1 MKPKLR
7 TALYFAGAIIIA
19 ALISAGV
26 TMQLYNQNRKDAV
39 MLSTDEY
46 AALTDILALDEI
58 ISDIQSDYYYDAPSR
73 DALIRAAARGMVS
86 ELNDP
91 YAQYFTDEEYQKYL
105 TSISGSYDGIGVLL
119 GQPTEQGADITAL
132 TIVPEWRRKG
142 YGSYLL
148 KEVLRSLGGYDK
160 ESATVFTAPLPADAG
175 ELAFW
180 AKFGF
185 AAEGSG
191 LCRRRTPDLTAVKLV
206 QDFLAARLADPR
218 LCIDATCGNGGDTA
232 FLCRLV
238 GKEGRVLGF
247 DIQPEAIASTRQ
259 NLARKG
265 LAAELHCDSH
275 ANLLQYVQPGTVD
288 AVMFNFGW
296 LPGADHGVF
305 SHAQSSIP
313 ALEAALEALRPGGVL
328 SAILYSGKVIGSD
341 EKTEILQWMR
351 SRPLKQCTALVC
363 GFANW
368 ADTAPLPCFL
378 LKK

>member
-1 MKPKLR
+1 MRIEK
-7 TALYFAGAIIIA
+7 TALDA
-19 ALISAGV
+19 
-26 TMQLYNQNRKDAV
+26 QNRCVYSLYKEKGCIGHAV
-39 MLSTDEY
+39 TCADCFE
-46 AALTDILALDEI
+46 ALEI
-58 ISDIQSDYYYDAPSR
+58 A
-73 DALIRAAARGMVS
+73 
-86 ELNDP
+86 
-91 YAQYFTDEEYQKYL
+91 
-105 TSISGSYDGIGVLL
+105 
-119 GQPTEQGADITAL
+119 
-132 TIVPEWRRKG
+132 PEWQSRG

-148 KEVLRSLGGYDK
+148 REILRQNGGFDRTAPS
-160 ESATVFTAPLPADAG
+160 EFTAPLPDAG
-175 ELAFW
+175 NTAAQALA

-185 AAEGSG
+185 VPRGG
-191 LCRRRTPDLTAVKLV
+191 LLVRRRVPDLTAVELTHR
-206 QDFLAARLADPR
+206 FLRSTLAPGG
-218 LCIDATCGNGGDTA
+218 LYLDATCGNGGDTA
-232 FLCRLV
+232 FLCRLA

-305 SHAQSSIP
+305 SRAQSSIP

-341 EKTEILQWMR
+341 EKTEILRWMR

>member
-1 MKPKLR
+1 MKLAEIPGGF
-7 TALYFAGAIIIA
+7 ALYKEKTAVGRCE
-19 ALISAGV
+19 V
-26 TMQLYNQNRKDAV
+26 TATAQG
-39 MLSTDEY
+39 
-46 AALTDILALDEI
+46 AALTL
-58 ISDIQSDYYYDAPSR
+58 
-73 DALIRAAARGMVS
+73 
-86 ELNDP
+86 
-91 YAQYFTDEEYQKYL
+91 
-105 TSISGSYDGIGVLL
+105 
-119 GQPTEQGADITAL
+119 L

-148 KEVLRSLGGYDK
+148 KEVLRRFGGYDK
-160 ESATVFTAPLPADAG
+160 ETATVFTAPLPGDEG
-175 ELAFW
+175 ERAFW
-180 AKFGF
+180 EKFGF
-185 AAEGSG
+185 RAEGAQ
-191 LCRRRTPDLTAVKLV
+191 LCRRRTPDLTAVKFV
-206 QDFLAARLADPR
+206 QDFLTSRLAEPK
-218 LCIDATCGNGGDTA
+218 LLVDATCGNGGDTA
-232 FLCRLV
+232 FLCRLA